1 LFVVSPSPAPRLSPP
16 PTTSRLFQSDIIFIR
31 HVWSVENKTKKKT
44 STQTQKK
51 VKLKTCITDNIAQE
65 NQCEYNMS
73 IVVIVVSSSLVLLA
87 SSLNEGRRLQD
98 RGPSSHKLP
107 SFLRFLLSFFPAA
120 VPFCSCVGDSFATQE
135 FVFFF
140 FLGFF
145 GGLFF
150 SCFSRFFVRATD
162 GVPLFLNGF
171 VEEHRTALASPSRAQ
186 FQARTVYRISEYLT
200 SQFSHAYSGLGIC
213 HQYFGPYLPQR
224 SCLNVNILKI
234 TSFFFY
240 QTYFLR

>member
-1 LFVVSPSPAPRLSPP
+1 MWVQHEYSRNCCFFVSCAACFFPQRGSSTAR
-16 PTTSRLFQSDIIFIR
+16 SR
-31 HVWSVENKTKKKT
+31 
-44 STQTQKK
+44 
-51 VKLKTCITDNIAQE
+51 
-65 NQCEYNMS
+65 S
-73 IVVIVVSSSLVLLA
+73 IVP
-87 SSLNEGRRLQD
+87 Q
-98 RGPSSHKLP
+98 PSFLP
-107 SFLRFLLSFFPAA
+107 SFPSFFLSRCCCFLFLCGWFFRNSR
-120 VPFCSCVGDSFATQE
+120 VC
-135 FVFFF
+135 FFF

-150 SCFSRFFVRATD
+150 LCFSRFFVRATD

-234 TSFFFY
+234 TLFFY